1 MDKIIKITNRNRDGA
16 KLWFERI
23 DNINKNIYA
32 IKTDKNFVLKYCRFI
47 FENVPTDSIEYD
59 HIYNEN
65 KVKYKSFDPS
75 GGPIISVGDIISD
88 KYELK
93 RIFVE
98 DKMTKFFIEEIE

>member
-1 MDKIIKITNRNRDGA
+1 MDKIIKITDRNRDGA

-23 DNINKNIYA
+23 DNINKNIYT
-32 IKTDKNFVLKYCRFI
+32 IKTDKNFVLEYCRFV
-47 FENVPTDSIEYD
+47 FENIPADSIEYD
-59 HIYNEN
+59 HIYGEN

-75 GGPIISVGDIISD
+75 GGPFISVRDIFSG

-98 DKMTKFFIEEIE
+98 NKTTKFVIEEIE

>member
-1 MDKIIKITNRNRDGA
+1 MDKIIKITDRNRDGA

-23 DNINKNIYA
+23 DNINKNIYT

-47 FENVPTDSIEYD
+47 FENIPADSVEYD
-59 HIYNEN
+59 HVYNES

-75 GGPIISVGDIISD
+75 GGPFISVGDIISD